1 MKKLS
6 TIFEDHNNINI
17 TFGEEIQIEDKEA
30 VMLPV
35 IVNGVEMSTDDIK
48 FSITPEYLDNK
59 FYYRPDIFIKKELR
73 GKGLGYNIYKA
84 FIHEFGNVICPDAF
98 RENNVEI
105 PKIYNRLAK
114 EPDIVVERKPGGYY
128 AYLKSQR

>member
-48 FSITPEYLDNK
+48 FSIIPEYLDNK
-59 FYYRPDIFIKKELR
+59 FCYRPDIFIKEELR
-73 GKGLGYNIYKA
+73 
-84 FIHEFGNVICPDAF
+84 
-98 RENNVEI
+98 
-105 PKIYNRLAK
+105 
-114 EPDIVVERKPGGYY
+114 
-128 AYLKSQR
+128 